1 MNGFIEN
8 LVSVIPTKR
17 QLNWQ
22 KLEFTSFIHYSICA
36 FTDKEWGDGKED
48 ISIFNPKAL
57 DTDKWCE
64 NLKKAEIKACIL
76 TAKHHD
82 GFCLWDTKFTKHY
95 VMYSPYKQDIVSKLS
110 NSCKKYGLKFGIY
123 LSPWDR
129 HEPTYGQGKPYDDYF
144 CNQLTELMSNY
155 GELYTIWFD
164 GACGEGSN
172 GKKQIYDWDR
182 YYALIREL
190 QPNAVISVC
199 GPDVRWC
206 GNEAG
211 NCRPSEWSIVPK
223 RLMDVDKIKEN
234 SQQTDD
240 STFFKEP
247 IKHKD
252 IDLGSRELLVNEN
265 ELVWYPAEVDTSIR
279 EGWFHHDSTD
289 TKVRSLEELKK
300 IYINSVGGNA
310 VLLLNVPPHRD
321 GYFTKY
327 EIERLTELGEF
338 IRNDFKHNLIEN
350 ADLSAT
356 STQIPYIIE
365 NVKFANDDYWKAE
378 DYCED
383 CKINIDFKSNTLINY
398 LVLQEQIMLSQR
410 IENFEIY
417 VEIDGKYQNIYK
429 GTVIGYKKICKF
441 KSISTQKLVIHFK
454 SSRKCPTLK
463 FIGVY

>member
-1 MNGFIEN
+1 MDDFVEN
-8 LVSVIPTKR
+8 LISITPTKR
-17 QLNWQ
+17 QLDWQ
-22 KLEFTSFIHYSICA
+22 KLEFTSFIHYGMGT
-36 FTDKEWGDGKED
+36 FYDREWGDGKED
-48 ISIFNPKAL
+48 VSVFNPKEL
-57 DTDKWCE
+57 DTDSWCE

-82 GFCLWDTKFTKHY
+82 GFCLWDTNFTTHS
-95 VMYSPYKQDIVSKLS
+95 VMYSPLKQDIVAKLAA
-110 NSCKKYGLKFGIY
+110 SCRKYGLKFGIY

-164 GACGEGSN
+164 GACGEGPN
-172 GKKQIYDWDR
+172 GKKQFYDWDR
-182 YYALIREL
+182 YYDLIREL

-211 NCRPSEWSIVPK
+211 NCRPSEWSVVSK
-223 RLMDVDKIKEN
+223 RLMDVNKIKED
-234 SQQTDD
+234 SQQIDNPA
-240 STFFKEP
+240 FFKEP

-252 IDLGSRELLVNEN
+252 IDLGSRKVLANEE

-289 TKVRSLEELKK
+289 AKVRSLEELKN

-327 EIERLTELGEF
+327 EIERLTELGKF
-338 IRNDFKHNLIEN
+338 IRNDFKNNLIID

-356 STQIPYIIE
+356 STQAPHTID
-365 NVKFANDDYWKAE
+365 NVKSDNEDYWEAGE
-378 DYCED
+378 YSED
-383 CKINIDFKSNTLINY
+383 CEININFKSNISLKYLI
-398 LVLQEQIMLSQR
+398 LQEQIMLSQR
-410 IENFEIY
+410 VESFE
-417 VEIDGKYQNIYK
+417 VNAKIDGKYQNIYK

-441 KSISTQKLVIHFK
+441 EAISTQKLVIRFTA
-454 SSRKCPTLK
+454 SRKGPTLK
-463 FIGVY
+463 FIGIY